1 MNNATLT
8 LQCPK
13 LATLSIV
20 PSIDKYVITNQVITA
35 VYPTLILSIITINL
49 LSINGI
55 IKTKKKK
62 LNSSQILFLILF
74 LSDVTIGALQLP
86 LGIYIFWNRKRA
98 TCFEIQLNQFLI
110 IFTTLMS
117 GSILCVISIDRYI
130 NVVSNTY
137 YKRIVTKRLLP
148 VTISLVI
155 VTSSI
160 WATIT
165 APFLNGVD
173 RREVGKRYIA
183 LATYCEALMV
193 INIAINITLL
203 TNVKKQRKNSTV
215 RRSISI
221 RLTKTIAIILA
232 TFVAAYLPVLVIVN
246 IIAYEAMNST
256 DIEFLQ
262 NMVIILYWVL
272 IPTQLNAVLN
282 SVIYLA
288 RNSDIKK
295 YYHNLFNC
303 GKANKRLQNTVTL

>member
-13 LATLSIV
+13 LATLSIL

-160 WATIT
+160 WATIA

-193 INIAINITLL
+193 INIAININLL